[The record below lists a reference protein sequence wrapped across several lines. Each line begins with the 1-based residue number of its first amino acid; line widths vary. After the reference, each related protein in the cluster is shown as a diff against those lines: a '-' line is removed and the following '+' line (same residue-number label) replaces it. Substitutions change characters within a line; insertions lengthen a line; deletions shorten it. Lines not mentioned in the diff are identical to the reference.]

1 MSLNV
6 ALLEQSFARVRPNAA
21 AFGADFYETLFAA
34 EPGARALFA
43 GADMKSQQKKLMDS
57 LVLVIENIENGDVL
71 SNALRGLGARHVKF
85 GVRVEHFP
93 LVGTAL
99 LQTFAKHLGP
109 QWTPEVKQAWVEA
122 YGAISALM
130 TEGMEVS

>member
-6 ALLEQSFARVRPNAA
+6 SLLEQSFARVRPNAT
-21 AFGADFYETLFAA
+21 AFGADFYDTLFAA
-34 EPGARALFA
+34 EPAARAMFA
-43 GADMKSQQKKLMDS
+43 GTDMKTQQKKLMDS
-57 LVLVIENIENGDVL
+57 IVLVIENLENGDVL
-71 SNALRGLGARHVKF
+71 ANALRGLGARHVKF
-85 GVRVEHFP
+85 GVRAEHFP
-93 LVGTAL
+93 LVGAAL

-109 QWTPEVKQAWVEA
+109 HWTPEVNRAWADA